1 MDNLINDYIS
11 NLKIKRLSD
20 NTLEAYVRDL
30 KKFTEFIVY
39 RNEDIKEIDLVTIM
53 AYVQF
58 LQKNKKSDSS
68 IVRNIVSVR
77 NFYKFLIMRGLVKNN
92 PVYYYEA
99 PKVKRKL
106 PDILSVE
113 EVDKL
118 LSMPDV
124 SEFKGIRDRSM
135 LEMMYA
141 TGIKV
146 SELLNIKISD
156 INLELAYIKCT
167 GIKDKERI
175 IPIGSV
181 ALKCLKAYFEC
192 RDKYNINNVDFLYFN
207 LRGQQMTRQG
217 FWKLVKRYAEEANI
231 NISINVNT
239 LRHSFAVHLL
249 QNGADIKT
257 IQELLGHE
265 DLATTQIY
273 AGVSKKSRISEI
285 YKNAHPRA

>member
-1 MDNLINDYIS
+1 MDNLISDYVTA
-11 NLKIKRLSD
+11 LKQRHLSD
-20 NTLEAYVRDL
+20 NTLDAYVRDL
-30 KKFTEFIVY
+30 KNFTEFIAY
-39 RNEDIKEIDLVTIM
+39 RNENIIETDFVTIM

-58 LQKNKKSDSS
+58 LKENKKSDSS

-77 NFYKFLIMRGLVKNN
+77 NFFKYLTMKGFVKDN
-92 PVYYYEA
+92 PVYCYEA
-99 PKVKRKL
+99 PKVKRKI
-106 PDILSVE
+106 PDILTIE

-124 SEFKGIRDRSM
+124 SGFKGIRDRSM

-146 SELLNIKISD
+146 SELLNIRIDD

-167 GIKDKERI
+167 GIKEKERI

-181 ALKCLKAYFEC
+181 ALECLKTYFKC
-192 RDKYNINNVDFLYFN
+192 RDEYNIKKVDFLYFN
-207 LRGQQMTRQG
+207 LKGQKMTRQG
-217 FWKLVKRYAEEANI
+217 FWKIVKVYAEETQI
-231 NISINVNT
+231 NRSINVNT

-273 AGVSKKSRISEI
+273 AGESKKSRISEI
-285 YKNAHPRA
+285 YKSAHPRA